1 MKITFAM
8 HGKPKDKRILE
19 IMEEYRIRIGRYQ
32 KIDFLF
38 INDYVVRTGRGSFLE
53 KFLEKVGTLGKQIF
67 ILDEDGK
74 QLSTQ
79 DFSYEYE
86 KNLNSGVKEI
96 VFAIGPAEG
105 WGDINVGSS
114 LVADELKSK
123 NVKFLSLSKMA
134 MQHDIAALVLVEQ
147 IYRAVS
153 IKNNL
158 PYHK

>member
-1 MKITFAM
+1 M

-19 IMEEYRIRIGRYQ
+19 IMEEYRQKISRYQ
-32 KIDFLF
+32 KLEFLF
-38 INDYVVRTGRGSFLE
+38 INEEPARNSRGSFLE
-53 KFLEKVGTLGKQIF
+53 KFLEKIGKTGKQIF

-74 QLSTQ
+74 QFSTN

-86 KNLNSGVKEI
+86 KNLNSGLKEI

-105 WGDINVGSS
+105 WGDIAVNSA
-114 LVADELKSK
+114 LIANELKVK
-123 NVKFLSLSKMA
+123 NIKFLSLSKMA
-134 MQHDIAALVLVEQ
+134 MQHDLAALVLIEQ

-158 PYHK
+158 PYHKA